1 MARNTAPAADD
12 VAGEFDPDAAIDMS
26 DSGSTSNDDA
36 LVFNLDDVD
45 ENAGARPLAPGV
57 YDAVVDGIEFSRSQR
72 SNNPMWTWTFRVQD
86 PESDRERVVFFHTTF
101 TEDGVGRVKKT
112 LRTIDPEFN
121 LSQVRPTQPP
131 LDLLEQP
138 CRLRIRNRMYE
149 GSMRNNVSAVMPP
162 ASGGDFLNEQ

>member
-1 MARNTAPAADD
+1 MAKATAVDIDD
-12 VAGEFDPDAAIDMS
+12 VAGEFDPDAAVDMS
-26 DSGSTSNDDA
+26 DGSADNDDA

-45 ENAGARPLAPGV
+45 ENAGARPLSPGT
-57 YDAVVDGIEFSRSQR
+57 YDATVDGVEFSRSQR

-86 PESDRERVVFFHTTF
+86 PESTRERVVFFHTTF

-112 LRTIDPEFN
+112 LKTIDPEID
-121 LSQVRPTQPP
+121 LSAIRPSQPP
-131 LDLLEQP
+131 LDQLLERP

-162 ASGGDFLNEQ
+162 AQGGDFLAD